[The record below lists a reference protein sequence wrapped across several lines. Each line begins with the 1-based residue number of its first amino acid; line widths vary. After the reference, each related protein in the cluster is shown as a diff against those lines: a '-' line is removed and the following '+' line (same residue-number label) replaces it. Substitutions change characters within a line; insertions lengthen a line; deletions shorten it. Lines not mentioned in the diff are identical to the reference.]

1 MTLDP
6 QFSVEMFNIELRENK
21 SVWTG
26 GQARFHDVGR
36 YSCKGFGRLEY
47 VTGNWEL
54 CSWVEC
60 VS

>member
-6 QFSVEMFNIELRENK
+6 QCSVEMFNVELRENE

-36 YSCKGFGRLEY
+36 YSCKGFGRLE
-47 VTGNWEL
+47 
-54 CSWVEC
+54 
-60 VS
+60 